1 MFLSEHRKVCFKTI
15 PLMGIVKIQIFN
27 EIFNFFFFFSKS
39 DSVVNER
46 KKKNSLPIKKEI
58 CFQFNGPLKLL

>member
-15 PLMGIVKIQIFN
+15 PLMGIVKMKIFN
-27 EIFNFFFFFSKS
+27 EIFNFFSQS

-46 KKKNSLPIKKEI
+46 KKKIHYQLKKKFVFSLMDH
-58 CFQFNGPLKLL
+58 